1 MGLEK
6 QLITTLAPTMEPVE
20 QLVLDCLFLINFFA
34 RVGTLFVNLMDVR
47 VEFPEKPPSLK
58 QGMQLHE

>member
-1 MGLEK
+1 MGLKK

-20 QLVLDCLFLINFFA
+20 QLLLDCLFQINFFA
-34 RVGTLFVNLMDVR
+34 RVGTLFVNLMDVP
-47 VEFPEKPPSLK
+47 VVLPEKPPSVK